1 MPSTQTRSTS
11 ARHEPYKI
19 TKDLNTRGGRRN
31 GSPPGTRRAETVEA
45 APISQVQAGRSRH
58 LDRRQAARSSHGARS
73 GRRKQHFRGDTETLR
88 SLEKTRAPG
97 TIVVPG
103 IRGRAE
109 TSHVLPRTQ
118 HGRRPARN
126 PPGKSMAERHKGTDA
141 RSIPPV
147 SHRKKQILW
156 PRLGSRLGVRLG
168 VRLGSRLGSRL
179 GVRLGSEPGSQLQPS

>member
-1 MPSTQTRSTS
+1 M
-11 ARHEPYKI
+11 EP
-19 TKDLNTRGGRRN
+19 DH
-31 GSPPGTRRAETVEA
+31 GSRPPGTRRAETVEA

-58 LDRRQAARSSHGARS
+58 LDRRQAARCSHGARS
-73 GRRKQHFRGDTETLR
+73 GRRKQYFRGDTETLR

-103 IRGRAE
+103 IRGRVE

-141 RSIPPV
+141 RSIPPASYGTPIAPRNPV
-147 SHRKKQILW
+147 SRRKKQ
-156 PRLGSRLGVRLG
+156 RLGFPLGFPLASRLGFRLGFPLGSGSRL
-168 VRLGSRLGSRL
+168 
-179 GVRLGSEPGSQLQPS
+179 QPS